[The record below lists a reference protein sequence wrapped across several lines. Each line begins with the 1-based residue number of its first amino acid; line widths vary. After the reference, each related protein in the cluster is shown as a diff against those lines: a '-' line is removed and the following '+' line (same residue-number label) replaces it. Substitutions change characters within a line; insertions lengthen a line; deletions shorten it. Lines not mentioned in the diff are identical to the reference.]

1 MALFKSHSF
10 EPRVGKAQKVFGIV
24 YSAVAV
30 IAVVLAL
37 YALSRGQDP
46 YLQYFMVIVFVIM
59 AAKSFFL
66 ASRIDK
72 LVKNGADAVGVITEV
87 TARRGIT
94 IVKAEIEVPDYG
106 TISIEQRL
114 AGMQAAADLNSYIDD
129 NGPKVKAK
137 IIGPGTSHPRGMLML
152 RTINGRLDRNSVG
165 PQEEKE
171 SK

>member
-24 YSAVAV
+24 YSAVAL
-30 IAVVLAL
+30 IAIMLAL
-37 YALSRGQDP
+37 HALSSGKDP

-66 ASRIDK
+66 AARIDK
-72 LVKNGADAVGVITEV
+72 LVKNGVDAQAVITEV
-87 TARRGIT
+87 SAVRGIT
-94 IVKAEIEVPDYG
+94 IVKAEIQVPDYG
-106 TISIEQRL
+106 TITIEQRL
-114 AGMQAAADLNSYIDD
+114 AGMHAAADLNSYIDD
-129 NGPKVKAK
+129 NGPKVRAK
-137 IIGPGTSHPRGMLML
+137 IIGQGSSHPRGMLML
-152 RTINGRLDRNSVG
+152 RTINGRLDRNSIG